1 MKEFDY
7 NIVKNPQIFQENR
20 LPAHSDHICY
30 RSLEE
35 ALDKSSSLRKSL
47 NGIWKFHYAK
57 NMGQAV
63 DGFWEKNYSCDG
75 WDDIHVPAHIQ
86 MEGYDRPHYTNTT
99 YPWEGTEQLVPGEIP
114 QVFQPVA
121 SYVKYFTIPEEWN
134 GKQICISF
142 QGVESAFALWLNG
155 TYVGYSENSFDPAE
169 FDLTPYLVDGENRL
183 AVRVWKWCA
192 GSWCEDQD
200 FFRFSGIFRDVYLY
214 AVPETHVWDIDM
226 VPTLSDDYGK
236 GNISVHLQTGGNGSV
251 SVTLYDAAV
260 GKELSRTR
268 KVIRQAKADITQQD
282 TPLEMQLEQ
291 PALWSAEI
299 PNLYT
304 AVFEVFDESGNLT
317 EVFWQNI

>member
-99 YPWEGTEQLVPGEIP
+99 YPWEGTEIGR
-114 QVFQPVA
+114 A
-121 SYVKYFTIPEEWN
+121 
-134 GKQICISF
+134 
-142 QGVESAFALWLNG
+142 
-155 TYVGYSENSFDPAE
+155 
-169 FDLTPYLVDGENRL
+169 
-183 AVRVWKWCA
+183 
-192 GSWCEDQD
+192 
-200 FFRFSGIFRDVYLY
+200 
-214 AVPETHVWDIDM
+214 HV
-226 VPTLSDDYGK
+226 
-236 GNISVHLQTGGNGSV
+236 
-251 SVTLYDAAV
+251 
-260 GKELSRTR
+260 
-268 KVIRQAKADITQQD
+268 
-282 TPLEMQLEQ
+282 
-291 PALWSAEI
+291 
-299 PNLYT
+299 
-304 AVFEVFDESGNLT
+304 
-317 EVFWQNI
+317 